1 MASKSCF
8 IFPVQV
14 YNLFTLLTCIR
25 LDSHDAFLLVEA
37 LQFSGNSQF
46 FVFGF
51 LYIYIYT
58 HTHLN
63 GHFPAL
69 SACILYICL
78 KIFSFSPC
86 KFHFLKDMHLYF
98 VL

>member
-46 FVFGF
+46 LVFGF
-51 LYIYIYT
+51 IYIYT
-58 HTHLN
+58 YIYIHTHRHTHLN
-63 GHFPAL
+63 GRFPAL

-86 KFHFLKDMHLYF
+86 KFHF
-98 VL
+98 